1 MKNLKKVLALVLC
14 VCMLLTLLVGCGGKK
29 LSGKYSAEVLESGVS
44 YSFSGSKVTITLKA
58 LGNII
63 HTVEGKYE
71 INEDQITFSFPSGE
85 ENAEDY
91 VGTKSF
97 AEGEDYIKIGGI
109 TYTKQ

>member
-1 MKNLKKVLALVLC
+1 MKKFARVLALALC
-14 VCMLLTLLVGCGGKK
+14 VCLMLTLLTACGKK
-29 LSGKYSAEVLESGVS
+29 LSGKYSAEIMESGVT
-44 YSFSGSKVTITLKA
+44 YSFNGSKVTITLKA
-58 LGNII
+58 FGNIV

-71 INEDQITFSFPSGE
+71 IDEDQISFTFPSGE

-109 TYTKQ
+109 TYTKK